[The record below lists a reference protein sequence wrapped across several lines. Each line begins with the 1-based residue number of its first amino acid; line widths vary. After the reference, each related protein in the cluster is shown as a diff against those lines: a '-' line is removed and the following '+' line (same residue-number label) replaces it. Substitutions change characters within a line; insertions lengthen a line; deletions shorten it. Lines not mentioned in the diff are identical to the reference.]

1 MFPPW
6 SGNDVFGD
14 TAERHRRHSQQVYV
28 ASRSSLVGVASGGP
42 ASMEDHELENRV
54 GCPVA
59 WLVDEDPFVGD
70 GNHVGANLRASAS
83 QAWTNYSVIRF

>member
-1 MFPPW
+1 
-6 SGNDVFGD
+6 
-14 TAERHRRHSQQVYV
+14 
-28 ASRSSLVGVASGGP
+28 
-42 ASMEDHELENRV
+42 MEDHELENRV